1 MNMKKILYILL
12 LAAVA
17 QFASAEEFTP
27 AQKLRMAEYAIE
39 KFYVD
44 DVNSSEL
51 VENAIKGMLEHLD
64 PHSSYT
70 DPEETSEMTEQLD
83 GEFEGI
89 GIQFQMKEDT
99 LYVIQTIAGG
109 PSERVGILAGDRIV
123 MVNDTAIAG
132 VKMKQR
138 DIMKRL
144 RGKKGTMVEVLVKRG
159 NENISFRI
167 KRDKIPVT
175 SIDAAYMIAPGVGYI
190 RLSRFGEKSYQE
202 FMEKVKL
209 LKKQG
214 MERLIFDL
222 SDNGGGYLNS
232 ATQLANEFLS
242 AGNLIV
248 YTEGRRSS
256 RHATNAT
263 GFGSLKD
270 MKIAVVVNQYSAS
283 ASEIFSGAIQDWDR
297 GVVVGRRTFGK
308 GLVQRPFPFAD
319 GSLIRLTIAR
329 YYTPSG
335 RCIQK
340 PYDKGNDAYAR
351 DIIDRYNN
359 GELTSA
365 DSIHFPDSLRYTTL
379 RSKRVIYGGGGIMP
393 DRFVPFDT
401 TQYTKYYRSLVAKG
415 VINTFSV
422 NYVDKNRKQLKRQ
435 YKTEEDFCSRFS
447 VSDDMVEELTQL
459 GLREK
464 VEINKEELK
473 TSAPLIRRVLK
484 SMISRDLWTMDAY
497 FRVYNE
503 ENDIVQEALRIISD
517 DALYDRVLNE
527 GATRNTDKVSK
538 NNDTY

>member
-1 MNMKKILYILL
+1 MKKILYILL

-422 NYVDKNRKQLKRQ
+422 SYVDKNRKQLKRQ

-484 SMISRDLWTMDAY
+484 SMIARDLWTMDAY

>member
-1 MNMKKILYILL
+1 MNMKKLLYILL

-248 YTEGRRSS
+248 YTEGRSSS

-484 SMISRDLWTMDAY
+484 SMIARDLWTMDAY

>member
-1 MNMKKILYILL
+1 MKKILYILL

-484 SMISRDLWTMDAY
+484 SMIARDLWTMDAY

>member
-1 MNMKKILYILL
+1 MKKILYILL
-12 LAAVA
+12 LAAAA

-484 SMISRDLWTMDAY
+484 SMIARDLWTMDAY

-503 ENDIVQEALRIISD
+503 ENEIVQEALRIISD

>member
-1 MNMKKILYILL
+1 MKKILYILL

-190 RLSRFGEKSYQE
+190 RLSLFGEKSYQE

-484 SMISRDLWTMDAY
+484 SMIARDLWTMDAY

>member
-17 QFASAEEFTP
+17 QFSSAEEFTP

-473 TSAPLIRRVLK
+473 TSTPLIRRVLK
-484 SMISRDLWTMDAY
+484 SMIARDLWTMDAY

>member
-1 MNMKKILYILL
+1 
-12 LAAVA
+12 
-17 QFASAEEFTP
+17 
-27 AQKLRMAEYAIE
+27 
-39 KFYVD
+39 
-44 DVNSSEL
+44 
-51 VENAIKGMLEHLD
+51 
-64 PHSSYT
+64 
-70 DPEETSEMTEQLD
+70 
-83 GEFEGI
+83 
-89 GIQFQMKEDT
+89 
-99 LYVIQTIAGG
+99 
-109 PSERVGILAGDRIV
+109 
-123 MVNDTAIAG
+123 
-132 VKMKQR
+132 
-138 DIMKRL
+138 
-144 RGKKGTMVEVLVKRG
+144 
-159 NENISFRI
+159 
-167 KRDKIPVT
+167 
-175 SIDAAYMIAPGVGYI
+175 
-190 RLSRFGEKSYQE
+190 
-202 FMEKVKL
+202 MEKVKL

-214 MERLIFDL
+214 LERLIFDL

-232 ATQLANEFLS
+232 ATQLANEILS

>member
-484 SMISRDLWTMDAY
+484 SMIARDLWTMDAY

-503 ENDIVQEALRIISD
+503 ENEIVQEALRIISD

>member
-1 MNMKKILYILL
+1 MKKILYILL

-484 SMISRDLWTMDAY
+484 SMIARDLWTMDAY

-503 ENDIVQEALRIISD
+503 ENEIVQEALRIISD

>member
-109 PSERVGILAGDRIV
+109 PSERVGIIAGDRIV

-484 SMISRDLWTMDAY
+484 SMIARDLWTMDAY

>member
-351 DIIDRYNN
+351 DIIDRYNK

-464 VEINKEELK
+464 VEINKED
-473 TSAPLIRRVLK
+473 SAQK
-484 SMISRDLWTMDAY
+484 
-497 FRVYNE
+497 
-503 ENDIVQEALRIISD
+503 II
-517 DALYDRVLNE
+517 L
-527 GATRNTDKVSK
+527 
-538 NNDTY
+538 

>member
-1 MNMKKILYILL
+1 MKKILYILL

-484 SMISRDLWTMDAY
+484 SMIARDLWTMDAY

-517 DALYDRVLNE
+517 EAHYDRVLNE

>member
-447 VSDDMVEELTQL
+447 VSDYMVEELTQL

-484 SMISRDLWTMDAY
+484 SMIARDLWTMDAY

>member
-1 MNMKKILYILL
+1 MKKILYILL
-12 LAAVA
+12 LAAAA

-214 MERLIFDL
+214 LERLIFDL

-340 PYDKGNDAYAR
+340 SYDKGNDAYAR

-484 SMISRDLWTMDAY
+484 SMIARDLWTMDAY

>member
-175 SIDAAYMIAPGVGYI
+175 SIDAAYMIDPGVGYI

-214 MERLIFDL
+214 MERLLFDL

-484 SMISRDLWTMDAY
+484 SMIARDLWTMDAY

-503 ENDIVQEALRIISD
+503 ENEIVQEALRIISD

>member
-1 MNMKKILYILL
+1 MKKILYILL

-422 NYVDKNRKQLKRQ
+422 NYMDKNRKQLKRQ

-484 SMISRDLWTMDAY
+484 SMIARDLWTMDAY

>member
-1 MNMKKILYILL
+1 MKKILYILL

-27 AQKLRMAEYAIE
+27 GQKLRMAEYAIE

-308 GLVQRPFPFAD
+308 GLDQRPFPFSD
-319 GSLIRLTIAR
+319 GSLIRITIAR

-484 SMISRDLWTMDAY
+484 SMIARDLWTMDAY

>member
-12 LAAVA
+12 LAAAA

-70 DPEETSEMTEQLD
+70 DPEETSEMAEQLD

-484 SMISRDLWTMDAY
+484 SMIARDLWTMDAY

>member
-1 MNMKKILYILL
+1 MKKILYILL

-464 VEINKEELK
+464 VEINKDELK

-484 SMISRDLWTMDAY
+484 SMIARDLWTMDAY

>member
-283 ASEIFSGAIQDWDR
+283 ASEIFSGAIQAWDR

-435 YKTEEDFCSRFS
+435 YKTEEDFCNRFS

-484 SMISRDLWTMDAY
+484 SMIARDLWTMDAY

>member
-12 LAAVA
+12 LAAAA

-27 AQKLRMAEYAIE
+27 AQKLRMAEFAIE

-190 RLSRFGEKSYQE
+190 RLSRFGDKSYQE

-263 GFGSLKD
+263 GFGSFKD

-484 SMISRDLWTMDAY
+484 SMIARDLWTMDAY

-517 DALYDRVLNE
+517 DALYDKVLNE

>member
-17 QFASAEEFTP
+17 QFSSAEEFTP

-484 SMISRDLWTMDAY
+484 SMIARDLWTMDAY

-517 DALYDRVLNE
+517 DALYDKVLNE

>member
-1 MNMKKILYILL
+1 MKKLLYILL

-248 YTEGRRSS
+248 YTEGRSSS

-484 SMISRDLWTMDAY
+484 SMIARDLWTMDAY

>member
-1 MNMKKILYILL
+1 MKKILYILL
-12 LAAVA
+12 LAAAA

-484 SMISRDLWTMDAY
+484 SMIARDLWTMDAY

-517 DALYDRVLNE
+517 DAFYDRVLNE

>member
-12 LAAVA
+12 LAAAA

-27 AQKLRMAEYAIE
+27 AHKLRMAEYAIE

-484 SMISRDLWTMDAY
+484 SMIARDLWTMDAY

>member
-1 MNMKKILYILL
+1 MKKILYILL

-401 TQYTKYYRSLVAKG
+401 TQYTQYYRSLVAKG

-484 SMISRDLWTMDAY
+484 SMIARDLWTMDAY

>member
-1 MNMKKILYILL
+1 MKRILYILL

-248 YTEGRRSS
+248 YTEGRSSS

-435 YKTEEDFCSRFS
+435 YKTEEDFCRRFS

-484 SMISRDLWTMDAY
+484 SMIARDLWTMDAY

>member
-1 MNMKKILYILL
+1 MKKILYILL

-319 GSLIRLTIAR
+319 GSVIRLTIAR

-393 DRFVPFDT
+393 DRVVPFDT

-484 SMISRDLWTMDAY
+484 SMIARDLWTMDAY

>member
-1 MNMKKILYILL
+1 MKKILYILL

-248 YTEGRRSS
+248 YT
-256 RHATNAT
+256 
-263 GFGSLKD
+263 
-270 MKIAVVVNQYSAS
+270 
-283 ASEIFSGAIQDWDR
+283 
-297 GVVVGRRTFGK
+297 
-308 GLVQRPFPFAD
+308 
-319 GSLIRLTIAR
+319 
-329 YYTPSG
+329 
-335 RCIQK
+335 
-340 PYDKGNDAYAR
+340 
-351 DIIDRYNN
+351 
-359 GELTSA
+359 
-365 DSIHFPDSLRYTTL
+365 
-379 RSKRVIYGGGGIMP
+379 
-393 DRFVPFDT
+393 
-401 TQYTKYYRSLVAKG
+401 
-415 VINTFSV
+415 
-422 NYVDKNRKQLKRQ
+422 
-435 YKTEEDFCSRFS
+435 
-447 VSDDMVEELTQL
+447 
-459 GLREK
+459 
-464 VEINKEELK
+464 
-473 TSAPLIRRVLK
+473 
-484 SMISRDLWTMDAY
+484 
-497 FRVYNE
+497 
-503 ENDIVQEALRIISD
+503 
-517 DALYDRVLNE
+517 
-527 GATRNTDKVSK
+527 
-538 NNDTY
+538 

>member
-1 MNMKKILYILL
+1 MKKILYILL

-27 AQKLRMAEYAIE
+27 ALKLRMAEYAIE

-263 GFGSLKD
+263 GVGSLKD

-319 GSLIRLTIAR
+319 GSLIRLRIAP

-340 PYDKGNDAYAR
+340 PYDKVNDAYAR

-365 DSIHFPDSLRYTTL
+365 DSIHFPDSLRYTTF

-484 SMISRDLWTMDAY
+484 SMIARDLWTMDAY

>member
-17 QFASAEEFTP
+17 QFASAEDFTP

-144 RGKKGTMVEVLVKRG
+144 RGKKGTVVEVLVKRG

-435 YKTEEDFCSRFS
+435 YKTEEDFCGRFS

-484 SMISRDLWTMDAY
+484 SMIARDLWTMDAY

-503 ENDIVQEALRIISD
+503 ENDIVQEALRIVSD

>member
-109 PSERVGILAGDRIV
+109 PSERVGIIAGDRIV

-484 SMISRDLWTMDAY
+484 SMIARDLWTMDAY

-503 ENDIVQEALRIISD
+503 ENVIVQEALRIISD

>member
-415 VINTFSV
+415 VLNTFSV
-422 NYVDKNRKQLKRQ
+422 NYVDKNRKQLKRE
-435 YKTEEDFCSRFS
+435 YKTEEDFCHRFS
-447 VSDDMVEELTQL
+447 VSDDMVKELTQL
-459 GLREK
+459 GLSEK

-473 TSAPLIRRVLK
+473 TSEPLIRRVLK
-484 SMISRDLWTMDAY
+484 SMIARDLWTMDAY

>member
-484 SMISRDLWTMDAY
+484 SMIARDLWTMDAY

-517 DALYDRVLNE
+517 DAFYDRVLNE

>member
-1 MNMKKILYILL
+1 MKKILYILL

-308 GLVQRPFPFAD
+308 GLVQRPFPFTD

-503 ENDIVQEALRIISD
+503 ENEIVQEALRIISD

>member
-379 RSKRVIYGGGGIMP
+379 RSKRVIYGGGCIMP

-464 VEINKEELK
+464 VEINKDELK

-484 SMISRDLWTMDAY
+484 SMIARDLWTMDAY

>member
-214 MERLIFDL
+214 MERLLFDL

-484 SMISRDLWTMDAY
+484 SMIARDLWTMDAY

-503 ENDIVQEALRIISD
+503 ENEIVQEALRIISD

>member
-1 MNMKKILYILL
+1 MKKILYILL

-159 NENISFRI
+159 NENLSFRI

-422 NYVDKNRKQLKRQ
+422 NYMDKNRKQLKRQ

-484 SMISRDLWTMDAY
+484 SMIARDLWTMDAY

>member
-1 MNMKKILYILL
+1 MKKILYILL